1 MQMAFMKIYLFI
13 LVITALLNN
22 QCRKNKIELP
32 ACVQQKIE
40 EIKKEP
46 KWSPPAEV
54 NEYIY
59 KGRHVFLFTS
69 NCCDQYIML
78 YDGSCSSI
86 CAPGGGIT
94 GKGDG
99 KCADFYETAK
109 HVKLVWKDDR

>member
-59 KGRHVFLFTS
+59 KGRHVFLFIMPVQVLLIS
-69 NCCDQYIML
+69 NEVLDQGNQL
-78 YDGSCSSI
+78 
-86 CAPGGGIT
+86 
-94 GKGDG
+94 
-99 KCADFYETAK
+99 
-109 HVKLVWKDDR
+109 